1 MKRMYHLAPI
11 MLVVSLMILSMAL
24 PASANR
30 PFQYGDLIA
39 IMDDGRIIH
48 VAPTGQRIDVM
59 NVGFR
64 MTGLAD
70 CDFDPAGNLY
80 IATGGAGQVIR
91 FSGPQFPR
99 VNLGPWG
106 SYDAGPQSI
115 WFDNIFGAYIGLT
128 NGTQDIVYRR
138 DLPPV
143 DRSFDVGLENG
154 GANWVNRSPTGQS
167 NILAYTSNGIF
178 IRRYDVGSDAQ
189 ALDFGSLASGDIA
202 QDFDYGSGQTPYN
215 ISVIVTRG
223 RDVVAMDSAGT
234 LGASIADAT
243 NAQGWFSVDADPSE
257 TLLPYPFFWAAD
269 TTTDSI
275 YRFREGTPVQEQRIR
290 PDAEFGQLIG
300 MCVYDDDD
308 PSALPQPTPTPL
320 PSQTPVPTETPTPL
334 PTETPT
340 PTATLTPTATETP
353 TGAVNQAPTIIVADE
368 DRNVVFSGNDLSRR
382 TSLLT
387 QATDDGLPSGS
398 LTFTW
403 SQVSGPAT
411 AIFETSTFNSIT
423 LYEVEYPVDG
433 IYVIQLTVSDGE
445 LATSRTATHNVITNQ
460 FPVANP
466 DSLGEVTWNG
476 TDPLFIAEA
485 DVLANDTDD
494 GLFLPLSIVF
504 VGDQL
509 APQNGVAVLV
519 PGGIEY
525 TPNDVC
531 YAGSE
536 RFSYTIGDGRLPATA
551 LISFLISPQLPP
563 GVLQARNDSLGTAF
577 PTQPFTITYQDLT
590 GNDDL
595 PTLCPELVT
604 FDFTQPTQGSVLF
617 DGRDLIYTPNAGAT
631 GTDQFTYTL
640 YDTAGQTSTATV
652 TLQITTTVNQPPVAN
667 PDTID
672 RDYDGEQI
680 VSIGS
685 GELLRNDTDDGLIAS
700 LSVAGIGEPPSAG
713 TLTFTGDFFLYEA
726 PECFA
731 GEETF
736 TYLISDGEFQAEGA
750 VTLLLSLVLPPLNA
764 EDDTV
769 GIANSGQP
777 FIINRSDLARNDTLS
792 RCDDTITVEFS
803 QPTNGTVVFDGTV
816 VTYTSNPGFIGD
828 DEFTYTLRNGSG
840 EESTARVS
848 VTVSISDETP
858 KPTATLA
865 STATAT
871 ATATATPTMTA
882 TATIVSTLAPTATAT
897 LPAGI
902 GLEVVQV
909 NSASDDVNQEEARL
923 IDGNPFI
930 WAGRGNAAS
939 TLTGLRF
946 NAVDVP
952 SGAIIT
958 DAYLELYSP
967 ADQWIQL
974 DLIFRGDLSAN
985 SQPFSSSLPGSRPR
999 TFATVGYS
1007 ANVYNITGWVSFSGL
1022 TGIVQEIVNQ
1032 SGWTSGNSL
1041 ALLIDGLG
1049 SDWARKFY
1057 VAYELNPLQAARLV
1071 IRYQGGI
1078 EPANQA
1084 PMVNAGADQALT
1096 LPQDTVILN
1105 GFASDDNLPLGSTL
1119 SISWMQVSGPA
1130 PVNFSNAGQAATLAS
1145 FSAPGV
1151 YELRLTASD
1160 GALSSTDSLIVTVNP
1175 QPTSYAILTLPI
1187 SAPTD
1192 DVNQEG
1198 TTLVDGSATVFFG
1211 RSNATPSLTGLRF
1224 TGVNLPPGAVIADA
1238 WLTVY
1243 SPFDQWIGVDL
1254 EVAGDLS
1261 VNSLPFTSSALP
1273 GDRPR
1278 TSNRVNSGTNRLTP
1292 TGWASYTGLAGIV
1305 QEIINQ
1311 PGWAAGNS
1319 LTLIIEGRGSDW
1331 GRKFFTAFEADPAL
1345 APQLMIAWYLP
1356 DPTPVPPTPEPTV
1369 EAPVEATP
1377 TVEPSLEPTVEPTV
1391 SPTLEPTVE
1400 PTLEPTL
1407 EPTSTPVPTEVPP
1420 TSTPTPEPTLALV
1433 PTVTIS
1439 ADGLVGTA
1447 PLTVQFSSV
1456 VTDANDY
1463 AWDFGDGVGIS
1474 LEANP
1479 VYTFTTPGTY
1489 TVTLVVSGPGGLAS
1503 STLSITVQ

>member
-1 MKRMYHLAPI
+1 MKRMYLLVPI

-39 IMDDGRIIH
+39 IMDDGRVIH
-48 VAPTGQRIDVM
+48 IAPSGQRIDVM

-80 IATGGAGQVIR
+80 IATGGGGQVIR

-106 SYDAGPQSI
+106 TYDAEPQSI
-115 WFDNIFGAYIGLT
+115 WFDNSFGAYIGLA
-128 NGTQDIVYRR
+128 NGTQDVVYRR
-138 DLPPV
+138 DLPSV

-154 GANWVNRSPTGQS
+154 GANWVNNGPTGQS
-167 NILAYTSNGIF
+167 NIIAYTSNGIA
-178 IRRYDVGSDAQ
+178 IWRYDVGADAQ

-202 QDFDYGSGQTPYN
+202 QDFDYGSGQSPYN

-223 RDVVAMDSAGT
+223 RDVVAMDSSGT
-234 LGASIADAT
+234 LGASIADAA
-243 NAQGWFSVDADPSE
+243 NAQGWFSIDSDVSQ

-269 TTTDSI
+269 TSTDSI
-275 YRFREGTPVQEQRIR
+275 YRFREGTPVQEMRIR
-290 PDAEFGQLIG
+290 PDAELGQLIG

-308 PSALPQPTPTPL
+308 SSALPQPTPTPL
-320 PSQTPVPTETPTPL
+320 PSQTLVPTETPTPL
-334 PTETPT
+334 PTATFT
-340 PTATLTPTATETP
+340 PTATATP
-353 TGAVNQAPTIIVADE
+353 TGVVNQAPIIIRADE
-368 DRNVVFSGNDLSRR
+368 DQNIVFSGGASNRT
-382 TSLLT
+382 TSLIT

-403 SQVSGPAT
+403 SQVSGPA
-411 AIFETSTFNSIT
+411 AAVFETSTFNNNT

-433 IYVIQLTVSDGE
+433 VYVILLTVSDGE
-445 LATSRTATHNVITNQ
+445 LSTSRTATHNVITNQ

-476 TDPLFIAEA
+476 TDPFFIAAA

-494 GLFLPLSIVF
+494 GLLLPLSIVF

-509 APQNGVAVLV
+509 APQNGIVVLV

-536 RFSYTIGDGRLPATA
+536 RFSYTVGDGRLPATS

-563 GVLQARNDSLGTAF
+563 GVLQARDDSLGTAF
-577 PTQPFTITYQDLT
+577 PSQAFTITYQDLT

-595 PTLCPELVT
+595 PTLCPELVA
-604 FDFTQPTQGSVLF
+604 FDFTQPTQGTLLF
-617 DGRDLIYTPNAGAT
+617 DGRDLIYTPNVDAA

-667 PDTID
+667 PDTFE
-672 RDYDGEQI
+672 RDYDGEEVVTI
-680 VSIGS
+680 PINN
-685 GELLRNDTDDGLIAS
+685 LLQNDTDDGLIAP
-700 LSVAGIGEPPSAG
+700 LSFLGIGQLPAVGNLS
-713 TLTFTGDFFLYEA
+713 LTSDFILYEA

-731 GEETF
+731 GEDRF
-736 TYLISDGEFQAEGA
+736 TYVISDGDFQVEGQ
-750 VTLLLSLVLPPLNA
+750 VNLLLSLVIPPPNA

-769 GIANSGQP
+769 GIATSGQP
-777 FIINRSDLARNDTLS
+777 FIITRSDLARNDTIP
-792 RCDDTITVEFS
+792 RCDDTITVEFG
-803 QPTNGTVVFDGTV
+803 PAANGTVVFDGTV
-816 VTYTSNPGFIGD
+816 VTYISNPGFVGED
-828 DEFTYTLRNGSG
+828 QFTYILRNGSG
-840 EESTARVS
+840 EESTAQVS
-848 VTVSISDETP
+848 VIVSFSDETP
-858 KPTATLA
+858 EPTV
-865 STATAT
+865 
-871 ATATATPTMTA
+871 TPTV
-882 TATIVSTLAPTATAT
+882 VSTLAPTATAT

-930 WAGRGNAAS
+930 WAGRGNAAR
-939 TLTGLRF
+939 TLAGLRF

-974 DLIFRGDLSAN
+974 DLIFTGDLSAN
-985 SQPFSSSLPGSRPR
+985 SQPFNISLPGSRPR
-999 TFATVGYS
+999 TFASVGYS
-1007 ANVYNITGWVSFSGL
+1007 ADVYNTTGWVSFGGL

-1096 LPQDTVILN
+1096 LPQDTIILN
-1105 GFASDDNLPLGSTL
+1105 GFAGDDNLPLGSTL

-1145 FSAPGV
+1145 FSAPGA

-1175 QPTSYAILTLPI
+1175 QPTSYAILALPI

-1211 RSNATPSLTGLRF
+1211 RGNATPSLTGLRF

-1243 SPFDQWIGVDL
+1243 SPFDQWIEVDI

-1261 VNSLPFTSSALP
+1261 ANSLPFTSSALP

-1278 TSNRVNSGTNRLTP
+1278 TSNRVSSSTNRLTP

-1305 QEIINQ
+1305 QEIVNQ
-1311 PGWAAGNS
+1311 ADWAAGNS
-1319 LTLIIEGRGSDW
+1319 LTLVIEGRGGDW
-1331 GRKFFTAFEADPAL
+1331 ARKFFTAFEADPTL

-1356 DPTPVPPTPEPTV
+1356 DPTPVPPTTEPTV

-1377 TVEPSLEPTVEPTV
+1377 TAEPSLEPTVEPTA

-1400 PTLEPTL
+1400 PTLEPTI
-1407 EPTSTPVPTEVPP
+1407 EPTTTPVPTELPP
-1420 TSTPTPEPTLALV
+1420 TSTPTPEPTLALL

-1439 ADGLVGTA
+1439 ADVLVGTA
-1447 PLTVQFSSV
+1447 PLMVQFSSV
-1456 VTDANDY
+1456 VTDASAY
-1463 AWDFGDGVGIS
+1463 AWDFGDGVGVS

>member
-1 MKRMYHLAPI
+1 MKRMYLLVPI

-39 IMDDGRIIH
+39 IMDDGRVIH
-48 VAPTGQRIDVM
+48 IAPTGQRIDVM

-80 IATGGAGQVIR
+80 IATGGGGQVIR

-106 SYDAGPQSI
+106 TYDAGPQSI
-115 WFDNIFGAYIGLT
+115 WFDNSFGAYIGLA

-154 GANWVNRSPTGQS
+154 GANWVNNGPTGQS
-167 NILAYTSNGIF
+167 NIIAYTSNGIT
-178 IRRYDVGSDAQ
+178 IRRYDVGADAQ

-202 QDFDYGSGQTPYN
+202 QDFDYGSGQSPYN

-223 RDVVAMDSAGT
+223 RDVVAMDSSGT

-269 TTTDSI
+269 ITTDSI

-290 PDAEFGQLIG
+290 PDAEIGQLIG

-334 PTETPT
+334 PTAT
-340 PTATLTPTATETP
+340 PTATVTP
-353 TGAVNQAPTIIVADE
+353 
-368 DRNVVFSGNDLSRR
+368 
-382 TSLLT
+382 
-387 QATDDGLPSGS
+387 
-398 LTFTW
+398 
-403 SQVSGPAT
+403 
-411 AIFETSTFNSIT
+411 
-423 LYEVEYPVDG
+423 
-433 IYVIQLTVSDGE
+433 
-445 LATSRTATHNVITNQ
+445 
-460 FPVANP
+460 
-466 DSLGEVTWNG
+466 
-476 TDPLFIAEA
+476 
-485 DVLANDTDD
+485 
-494 GLFLPLSIVF
+494 
-504 VGDQL
+504 
-509 APQNGVAVLV
+509 
-519 PGGIEY
+519 
-525 TPNDVC
+525 
-531 YAGSE
+531 
-536 RFSYTIGDGRLPATA
+536 
-551 LISFLISPQLPP
+551 
-563 GVLQARNDSLGTAF
+563 
-577 PTQPFTITYQDLT
+577 
-590 GNDDL
+590 
-595 PTLCPELVT
+595 
-604 FDFTQPTQGSVLF
+604 
-617 DGRDLIYTPNAGAT
+617 
-631 GTDQFTYTL
+631 
-640 YDTAGQTSTATV
+640 
-652 TLQITTTVNQPPVAN
+652 VNQPPVAN

-672 RDYDGEQI
+672 RDYNGEQI

-685 GELLRNDTDDGLIAS
+685 GELLRNDTDDGLLAP
-700 LSVAGIGEPPSAG
+700 LSVVGIGQLPSLG
-713 TLTFTGDFFLYEA
+713 TLTFTGDFFVYEA

-731 GEETF
+731 GEERF
-736 TYLISDGEFQAEGA
+736 TYVISDGALLAEGQ
-750 VTLLLSLVLPPLNA
+750 VNLLLSLVLPPPNA

-769 GIANSGQP
+769 GIATSGQP
-777 FIINRSDLARNDTLS
+777 FIITRSDLARNDTIS
-792 RCDDTITVEFS
+792 RCDDTITVEFG

-816 VTYTSNPGFIGD
+816 VTYTSNPGFIGE
-828 DEFTYTLRNGSG
+828 DEFTYTLRNGSA
-840 EESTARVS
+840 EESTAQVS
-848 VTVSISDETP
+848 IMVSISDETP
-858 KPTATLA
+858 KPTVTLE
-865 STATAT
+865 STATATLTATAPAT
-871 ATATATPTMTA
+871 ATATATPTITA
-882 TATIVSTLAPTATAT
+882 TPTVVSTLAPTATAT

-909 NSASDDVNQEEARL
+909 NSASDDVNQEEVRL

-974 DLIFRGDLSAN
+974 DLIFTGDLSAN
-985 SQPFSSSLPGSRPR
+985 SQPFNISLPGSRPR
-999 TFATVGYS
+999 TFASVGYS
-1007 ANVYNITGWVSFSGL
+1007 ANVYNTTGWVSFSGL

-1096 LPQDTVILN
+1096 LPQDTIILN
-1105 GFASDDNLPLGSTL
+1105 GFVSDDNLPLGSTL

-1145 FSAPGV
+1145 FSAPGA

-1243 SPFDQWIGVDL
+1243 SPFDQWIGVDI

-1261 VNSLPFTSSALP
+1261 ANSLPFSSSALP

-1278 TSNRVNSGTNRLTP
+1278 TSNRVSSGTNRLTP

-1305 QEIINQ
+1305 QEIVNQ
-1311 PGWAAGNS
+1311 ADWAAGNS
-1319 LTLIIEGRGSDW
+1319 LTLVIEGRGSDW
-1331 GRKFFTAFEADPAL
+1331 ARKFFTAYEADPAL

-1356 DPTPVPPTPEPTV
+1356 DPTPIPPTTEPTV

-1377 TVEPSLEPTVEPTV
+1377 TAEPSLEPTLEPTA
-1391 SPTLEPTVE
+1391 SPTPEPTVE
-1400 PTLEPTL
+1400 PTLEATL
-1407 EPTSTPVPTEVPP
+1407 EPTTTPVPTEVPP

-1456 VTDANDY
+1456 VTDASDY
-1463 AWDFGDGVGIS
+1463 AWDFGDGVGVS

>member
-1 MKRMYHLAPI
+1 MKRMYLLVPI

-39 IMDDGRIIH
+39 IMDDGRVIH
-48 VAPTGQRIDVM
+48 IAPTGQRIDVM

-80 IATGGAGQVIR
+80 IATGGGGQVIR

-106 SYDAGPQSI
+106 TYDAGPQSI
-115 WFDNIFGAYIGLT
+115 WFDNSYGAYIGLA

-154 GANWVNRSPTGQS
+154 GANWVNNGPTGQS
-167 NILAYTSNGIF
+167 NIIAYTSNGIA
-178 IRRYDVGSDAQ
+178 IRRYDVGADAQ

-202 QDFDYGSGQTPYN
+202 QDFDYGSGQSPYN

-223 RDVVAMDSAGT
+223 RDVVAMDSSGT

-269 TTTDSI
+269 ITTDSI

-290 PDAEFGQLIG
+290 PDAEIGQLIG

-334 PTETPT
+334 PTAT
-340 PTATLTPTATETP
+340 PTATATP
-353 TGAVNQAPTIIVADE
+353 VNQPPVIVAA
-368 DRNVVFSGNDLSRR
+368 DRDRTVILGEAVLLGTVVS
-382 TSLLT
+382 
-387 QATDDGLPSGS
+387 DDGLPNNT
-398 LTFTW
+398 LTITW
-403 SQVSGPAT
+403 SQVSGPAPAT
-411 AIFETSTFNSIT
+411 IDSFT
-423 LYEVEYPVDG
+423 LGGINTIYNVVYPVEG
-433 IYVIQLTVSDGE
+433 IYVLMLTVSDGE
-445 LATSRTATHNVITNQ
+445 LSTSRTVTHT
-460 FPVANP
+460 VA
-466 DSLGEVTWNG
+466 
-476 TDPLFIAEA
+476 
-485 DVLANDTDD
+485 
-494 GLFLPLSIVF
+494 
-504 VGDQL
+504 
-509 APQNGVAVLV
+509 
-519 PGGIEY
+519 
-525 TPNDVC
+525 
-531 YAGSE
+531 
-536 RFSYTIGDGRLPATA
+536 
-551 LISFLISPQLPP
+551 
-563 GVLQARNDSLGTAF
+563 
-577 PTQPFTITYQDLT
+577 
-590 GNDDL
+590 
-595 PTLCPELVT
+595 
-604 FDFTQPTQGSVLF
+604 
-617 DGRDLIYTPNAGAT
+617 
-631 GTDQFTYTL
+631 
-640 YDTAGQTSTATV
+640 
-652 TLQITTTVNQPPVAN
+652 VNQPPVAN
-667 PDTID
+667 PDSFE
-672 RDYDGEQI
+672 RDYDGEETVTI
-680 VSIGS
+680 PI
-685 GELLRNDTDDGLIAS
+685 GELLQNDTDDGLIAP
-700 LSVAGIGEPPSAG
+700 LSFLGIGQPPTVG
-713 TLTFTGDFFLYEA
+713 NLTLTSDFIVYEA

-731 GEETF
+731 GEERF
-736 TYLISDGEFQAEGA
+736 TYVINDGALLAEGQ
-750 VTLLLSLVLPPLNA
+750 VNLLLSLVLSPPNA

-769 GIANSGQP
+769 GIATSGQP
-777 FIINRSDLARNDTLS
+777 FIITRSDLARNDTIS
-792 RCDDTITVEFS
+792 RCDDTITVEFG
-803 QPTNGTVVFDGTV
+803 QPTNGTVIFDGTV
-816 VTYTSNPGFIGD
+816 VTYTSNPGFIGG

-840 EESTARVS
+840 EESTAQVS
-848 VTVSISDETP
+848 VMVSISDETP
-858 KPTATLA
+858 KPTVTLE

-871 ATATATPTMTA
+871 LTATAPATATATPTITA
-882 TATIVSTLAPTATAT
+882 TPTVVSTLAPTATAT

-985 SQPFSSSLPGSRPR
+985 SQPFNISLPGSRPR
-999 TFATVGYS
+999 TFASVGYS
-1007 ANVYNITGWVSFSGL
+1007 ANVYNATGWVSFGGL

-1084 PMVNAGADQALT
+1084 PIVNAGADQALT
-1096 LPQDTVILN
+1096 LPQDTIILN
-1105 GFASDDNLPLGSTL
+1105 GFVNDDNLPLGSTL
-1119 SISWMQVSGPA
+1119 SINWMQVSGPA

-1145 FSAPGV
+1145 FSAPGA

-1243 SPFDQWIGVDL
+1243 SPFDQWIGVDI

-1261 VNSLPFTSSALP
+1261 ANSLPFTSSALP

-1278 TSNRVNSGTNRLTP
+1278 TSNRVSSGTNRLTP

-1305 QEIINQ
+1305 QEIVNQ
-1311 PGWAAGNS
+1311 ADWAAGNS
-1319 LTLIIEGRGSDW
+1319 LTLVIEGRGSDW
-1331 GRKFFTAFEADPAL
+1331 ARKFFTAYEADPAL
-1345 APQLMIAWYLP
+1345 VPQLMIAWYLP
-1356 DPTPVPPTPEPTV
+1356 DPTPIPPTTEPTV

-1377 TVEPSLEPTVEPTV
+1377 TAEPS
-1391 SPTLEPTVE
+1391 
-1400 PTLEPTL
+1400 LEPTL
-1407 EPTSTPVPTEVPP
+1407 EPTASPTPEPTVEPMLEPTLEPTTTPVPTEVPP

-1456 VTDANDY
+1456 VTDASDY
-1463 AWDFGDGVGIS
+1463 AWDFGDGVGVS